1 MSAARFALLPD
12 RGLVRVSGPEATHF
26 LQNLLTR
33 DVEGLTTGEAAFAAL
48 LTPQGKILFDFLVLK
63 DADGFLLDTPA
74 SQVAALVK
82 RLGFYRL
89 RAKVTLED
97 CTATHEVAVVFGDA
111 LPAAPL
117 APDILAA
124 ADPRLAALGLR
135 VAGPKG
141 LAGILEGLGL
151 QAAEPA
157 DWHAH
162 RIGLGVPEAESD
174 FAYGEIFPHDADMD
188 QLNGVS
194 FRKGCYVGQEIVSR
208 MEHRS
213 TARKRFVRVE
223 AAEALP
229 AMGSPVLAGEQE
241 VGTLGSSSGGRGLA
255 LLRLDKVKAAL
266 DKGVQLTAA
275 GTALDVTLPGWAR
288 FTWPES
294 GSGAGTDSA

>member
-1 MSAARFALLPD
+1 MSATRFALLPD
-12 RGLVRVSGPEATHF
+12 RGLVRVSGPEAMHF

-74 SQVAALVK
+74 SQAAALVK

-97 CTATHEVAVVFGDA
+97 CSGTHEVAAVFGDA
-111 LPAAPL
+111 LPATPL
-117 APDILAA
+117 APEVLAA
-124 ADPRLAALGLR
+124 TDPRLAALGLR

-141 LAGILEGLGL
+141 MANGLEGLGL

-194 FRKGCYVGQEIVSR
+194 FRKGCYVGQEIVAR

-213 TARKRFVRVE
+213 TARKRFIMVE
-223 AAEALP
+223 ASQALP

-241 VGTLGSSSGGRGLA
+241 VGTLGSSAGGRGLA

-266 DKGVQLTAA
+266 DKGAQLTA
-275 GTALDVTLPGWAR
+275 GGVALSVALPGWAS

-294 GSGAGTDSA
+294 GSGTGAETA

>member
-33 DVEGLTTGEAAFAAL
+33 DVENLTTGEAAFAAL

-74 SQVAALVK
+74 SQVSALVK

-97 CTATHEVAVVFGDA
+97 CSSTHEAAVIFGDA

-117 APDILAA
+117 TSGLLAA
-124 ADPRLAALGLR
+124 TDPRLAALGLR
-135 VAGPKG
+135 VAGPTG
-141 LAGILEGLGL
+141 LANILEGLGL
-151 QAAEPA
+151 QAAQPA

-174 FAYGEIFPHDADMD
+174 FAYGEVFPMTQTWTSSTAFPFAKDAMW
-188 QLNGVS
+188 GKRS
-194 FRKGCYVGQEIVSR
+194 FPAW
-208 MEHRS
+208 S
-213 TARKRFVRVE
+213 TARRPASASSWWKRQRPCPPW
-223 AAEALP
+223 AARYW
-229 AMGSPVLAGEQE
+229 QE
-241 VGTLGSSSGGRGLA
+241 SR
-255 LLRLDKVKAAL
+255 R
-266 DKGVQLTAA
+266 
-275 GTALDVTLPGWAR
+275 WAR
-288 FTWPES
+288 LVRPQVTGDWRCC
-294 GSGAGTDSA
+294 GLTR